1 MEEKLRVNLW
11 IYEGKVLE
19 LSYEKLNESQE
30 DAILSELSVHV
41 LEYNKFKTFIMLAE
55 RLKCTKYL
63 QKSTDERNQ
72 KFLTWFT
79 DVF

>member
-19 LSYEKLNESQE
+19 LSYEKLKESQE

-41 LEYNKFKTFIMLAE
+41 LEYNKFKTFIAQAE

-63 QKSTDERNQ
+63 
-72 KFLTWFT
+72 
-79 DVF
+79 

>member
-1 MEEKLRVNLW
+1 MEEKLRVKLW
-11 IYEGKVLE
+11 IFEGKVLE

-30 DAILSELSVHV
+30 DLILSELTVHI
-41 LEYNKFKTFIMLAE
+41 LEYNKFKLFTTIEE

-63 QKSTDERNQ
+63 QKSTHEKDQ

-79 DVF
+79 DIF